1 MDQYPGGQAA
11 GSAPRQIAVQL
22 KSPDELLA
30 ELLSGDEARAE
41 SAVEA
46 LVAVGE
52 QALPRLLDLLRSHDS
67 DQRWWAVRTLAA
79 FDEPKVEWFISA
91 LNDSA
96 AEVRSAGA
104 LALAAHPRSE
114 AVAPLIRLLGDDD
127 NVTAVMAVN
136 ALVKI
141 GGEAVPQLL
150 DAFDEAPR
158 GGRVQIMRALCE
170 LRDPRAIRLMLN
182 AQGQSS
188 AALQYWAQEGLERLG
203 LNMVYLRPE

>member
-1 MDQYPGGQAA
+1 MDQHRGGQAP

-22 KSPDELLA
+22 KSPNELLT
-30 ELLSGDEARAE
+30 ELVSGDEARAE

-46 LVAVGE
+46 LVAMGE
-52 QALPRLLDLLRSHDS
+52 RALPGLVELLKSQDS
-67 DQRWWAVRTLAA
+67 DQRWWALRTLAA
-79 FDEPKVEWFISA
+79 FDDPKVEWFVSA
-91 LNDSA
+91 LEDSA
-96 AEVRSAGA
+96 AEVRAAGA

-114 AVAPLIRLLGDDD
+114 AVAPLIRLLGDED

-136 ALVKI
+136 ALVKL
-141 GGEAVPQLL
+141 GGEGVPQLM
-150 DAFDEAPR
+150 DAFDQASR

-182 AQGQSS
+182 AQGQDS

-203 LNMVYLRPE
+203 MNMVYLKPD